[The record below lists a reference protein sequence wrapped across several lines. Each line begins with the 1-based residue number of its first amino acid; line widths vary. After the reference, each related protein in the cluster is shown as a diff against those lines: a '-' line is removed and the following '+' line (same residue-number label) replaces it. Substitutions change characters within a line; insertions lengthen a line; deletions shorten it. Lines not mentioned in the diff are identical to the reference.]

1 MTKKQRMN
9 RAYVACW
16 DLYKKYHDIVPLS
29 ESQKEMLA
37 EEATQISKEFGDT
50 RFVKRMLHATCDEV
64 CDEME
69 KE

>member
-16 DLYKKYHDIVPLS
+16 ELYKKYHEMVPLC
-29 ESQKEMLA
+29 EEQKELLMEDA
-37 EEATQISKEFGDT
+37 VRISKEHGDT
-50 RFVKRMLHATCDEV
+50 RFIKRVLHATCDEV